1 MQNIDYSRRLK
12 QSSIRM
18 PVRENSDFDRTIQ
31 TVQHSKKSGS
41 PIQIFSSTRSAFVL
55 LLGSISLF
63 TAGLVVGLKLDQKEE
78 TFAQNELQTFRN
90 VSSQEKKNENGG
102 LRSLFSSSRE
112 NDSVESLKN
121 QETLSK
127 LSSKEPSSD
136 NGAKQNDS
144 KLLYPPQ
151 TGETNYLVVVPTS
164 DSLQAVEL
172 GKRLLMARNEFKGR
186 IFRSSKGELYLGYFY
201 SEDEAKEAL
210 EKVQPLNDP
219 AFHSAK
225 VRSLKL

>member
-12 QSSIRM
+12 QSSIRT
-18 PVRENSDFDRTIQ
+18 PVREPADFDRTIQ
-31 TVQHSKKSGS
+31 MVQHSKKSGS
-41 PIQIFSSTRSAFVL
+41 PIQIFSSTRSVFIL

-90 VSSQEKKNENGG
+90 VSSQEKKNESGG
-102 LRSLFSSSRE
+102 IKSLFSSSE
-112 NDSVESLKN
+112 TDSTDSLKN
-121 QETLSK
+121 PESLSLMKKQESTST
-127 LSSKEPSSD
+127 
-136 NGAKQNDS
+136 NDS
-144 KLLYPPQ
+144 KILFPPQ
-151 TGETNYLVVVPTS
+151 AGETNYLVVIGTS
-164 DSLQAVEL
+164 DSLKAVEL

-201 SEDEAKEAL
+201 SEEEAKEAL
-210 EKVQPLNDP
+210 EKIQPLNDP

-225 VRSLKL
+225 VRSIKL

>member
-12 QSSIRM
+12 QSSIRT
-18 PVRENSDFDRTIQ
+18 PVRETSDFDRTIQ

-90 VSSQEKKNENGG
+90 VSSQEKKNSNGG
-102 LRSLFSSSRE
+102 LRSLFSSSSE
-112 NDSVESLKN
+112 SESVESLKN
-121 QETLSK
+121 PESLSK
-127 LSSKEPSSD
+127 LNSKENSSG
-136 NGAKQNDS
+136 NGHDS

-201 SEDEAKEAL
+201 SEEEAKEAM

>member
-12 QSSIRM
+12 QSSIRT

-90 VSSQEKKNENGG
+90 VSSQERKNSNGG
-102 LRSLFSSSRE
+102 LRSLFSSSNE
-112 NDSVESLKN
+112 PESVESLKN
-121 QETLSK
+121 PESLSK
-127 LSSKEPSSD
+127 LNPKENSSG
-136 NGAKQNDS
+136 NGNEA

-151 TGETNYLVVVPTS
+151 TGETNYLVVIATE

-201 SEDEAKEAL
+201 SEEEAKEAL

>member
-12 QSSIRM
+12 QSS
-18 PVRENSDFDRTIQ
+18 VRTPGRETADFNRTIQ
-31 TVQHSKKSGS
+31 TVQHNKKSGS

-63 TAGLVVGLKLDQKEE
+63 TAGLVVGLKLDHKEE

-90 VSSQEKKNENGG
+90 VSSQTRKNENGG
-102 LRSLFSSSRE
+102 LRSLFPTKE
-112 NDSVESLKN
+112 NEEPFKN
-121 QETLSK
+121 QESLSK
-127 LSSKEPSSD
+127 LNPKES
-136 NGAKQNDS
+136 GATDS
-144 KLLYPPQ
+144 KILYPPQ
-151 TGETNYLVVVPTS
+151 AGETNYLVVIPTS

-186 IFRSSKGELYLGYFY
+186 IFRSAKGELYLGYFY
-201 SEDEAKEAL
+201 SEEEAKEAL
-210 EKVQPLNDP
+210 EKIQPLNDP

>member
-12 QSSIRM
+12 QSSIRT
-18 PVRENSDFDRTIQ
+18 PVREPADFDRTIQ
-31 TVQHSKKSGS
+31 MVQHNKKSGS
-41 PIQIFSSTRSAFVL
+41 PIQIFSSTRSVFIL

-90 VSSQEKKNENGG
+90 VSSQEKKNESGG
-102 LRSLFSSSRE
+102 IKSLFSSSE
-112 NDSVESLKN
+112 TDSTDTLKNPESLSQMKK
-121 QETLSK
+121 QESTST
-127 LSSKEPSSD
+127 
-136 NGAKQNDS
+136 NDS
-144 KLLYPPQ
+144 KILFPPQ
-151 TGETNYLVVVPTS
+151 AGETNYLVVIGTS
-164 DSLQAVEL
+164 DSLKAVEL

-201 SEDEAKEAL
+201 SEEEAKEAL
-210 EKVQPLNDP
+210 EKIQPLNDP

-225 VRSLKL
+225 VRSIKL